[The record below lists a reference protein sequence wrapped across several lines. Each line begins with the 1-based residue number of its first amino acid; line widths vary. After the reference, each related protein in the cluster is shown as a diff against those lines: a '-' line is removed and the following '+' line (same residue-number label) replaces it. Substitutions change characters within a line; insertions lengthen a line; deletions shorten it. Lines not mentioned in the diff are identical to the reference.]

1 VTNIRMKAIAALIGV
16 TMMTMVGLTGC
27 GSTDESESSG
37 DLGTE
42 YGSVLGEFQVTDIA
56 GVTQNQSLVKDAKF
70 TLVYIWATTCNP
82 CIESLPKMEKLYE
95 HYKDLGVNVV
105 GIVVDLQDEQGTVL
119 SSKVKDAKD
128 ISSTQ
133 GVTFENLDI
142 PDSLLPLLQNEIQ
155 YTPTGFFVDSTG
167 TVVGD
172 LYVGVYDYDQ
182 WSDAIDQLLE

>member
-1 VTNIRMKAIAALIGV
+1 MTNIRMKAIAVLIGV
-16 TMMTMVGLTGC
+16 IMITMVGLVGC
-27 GSTDESESSG
+27 GSTDESESSS

-42 YGSVLGEFQVTDIA
+42 YGSVLGDFQVTDIA

-82 CIESLPKMEKLYE
+82 CVESLPKMEKLDE

-105 GIVVDLQDEQGTVL
+105 GIVVDLQDEQGTIL
-119 SSKVKDAKD
+119 SSKMKDAKE
-128 ISSTQ
+128 IASTQ

-167 TVVGD
+167 TVVSD